1 MIENSGRPGSEPS
14 QTTSDASF
22 KNTLGLVPLLAL
34 SAALTGPAQAQQAGS
49 IALDGITV
57 EGATGDGEAAAQSD
71 EGYKV
76 DQLSSP
82 KATAPLLNTPQ
93 TVTVIPQQ
101 ILQERNSQTLVDA
114 LKNTP
119 GITFDAGENGF
130 AAGGGQF
137 NIRGFNSTG
146 NIFIDGVRDNGSYS
160 RNTFNIESVEVV
172 KGAAADNGRSG
183 AGGYINMNTKVPLL
197 ESFYR
202 GTVGVGFDE
211 YDSKSRWRGT
221 ADVNQKINS
230 STAIRLNVM
239 AENGGVPGREIVEN
253 NAWGVAPSVAFGLGT
268 NFRTYLSYEH
278 VERNDIPDS
287 GVSFNQGGASVRIPG
302 AGPRV
307 GANYVAS
314 NGARDTFFGFR
325 SDFDDV
331 KSDAALAR
339 FEYDIAPGVTVS
351 NQTRWAHLD
360 RVAGYHIA
368 TAALPGA
375 PNPYNYDRV
384 NESISNQTNVL
395 AKLYTGGL
403 KHTFSTG
410 IEISNEKSDAL
421 HIGRGIN
428 PTYNGSNHV
437 DVDTLAFYAYDTI
450 ELNKHWEISGGV
462 RVERFDADVVT
473 TGTGRTI
480 PGLPPGQQRYSKTDT
495 TIGGK
500 IGVVYKPVENGSFYA
515 SYGLS
520 HLPHGSLLSNPDISR
535 DHDGAF
541 PGLVANADTV
551 ELHNYEAGVKWDFFG
566 GRLSTTAALFQT
578 EKHKVAYINGTD
590 PLNPQVVYGKQLV
603 RGVEFGVA
611 GKVTDRWSLFGG
623 LTLMDSERK
632 HGQAV
637 DDAVDSDYGVS
648 GTVAPGFTG
657 VSTTNGDE
665 LAFTPNITAT
675 LWTTYRWDNGFTLGG
690 GVQYVGESYVG
701 RPDDA
706 TRIIPNGK
714 FGKLPDYFLVNM
726 MASYELTDN
735 IKLQLNV
742 DNLLDEKYL
751 TTTNWNGSW
760 GYLGSSRTFWLS
772 TKLDF

>member
-1 MIENSGRPGSEPS
+1 MTKSMVATIPD
-14 QTTSDASF
+14 TTGAEAVSSIR
-22 KNTLGLVPLLAL
+22 NTLGLVPLLAL
-34 SAALTGPAQAQQAGS
+34 SAAFAGPAHAQQGS

-57 EGATGDGEAAAQSD
+57 EGATDEGSGDGEQSQD
-71 EGYKV
+71 SYKV
-76 DQLSSP
+76 NQLSSP

-101 ILQERNSQTLVDA
+101 ILRERNSQTLVEA

-130 AAGGGQF
+130 AAGGNQF
-137 NIRGFNSTG
+137 NIRGFSATG
-146 NIFIDGVRDNGSYS
+146 NIFVDGARDNGSYT
-160 RNTFNIESVEVV
+160 RDTFNVEQVEVV
-172 KGAAADNGRSG
+172 KGAAADNGRGG
-183 AGGYINMNTKVPLL
+183 AGGYVNLVTKIPHL
-197 ESFYR
+197 ESVYR
-202 GTVGVGFDE
+202 ANVGVGFDE
-211 YDSKSRWRGT
+211 YNSKSRWRGT
-221 ADVNQKINS
+221 ADVNQKVNAT
-230 STAIRLNVM
+230 TAIRLNVM
-239 AENGGVPGREIVEN
+239 AENGGVAGREIVEN

-268 NFRTYLSYEH
+268 NFRTILSYEH

-287 GVSFNQGGASVRIPG
+287 GVSFNRGGDSIRIPG

-307 GANYVAS
+307 GSNYVPS
-314 NGARDTFFGFR
+314 NGSRDTFFGR
-325 SDFDDV
+325 RTDFDDIQND
-331 KSDAALAR
+331 SLLAR
-339 FEYDIAPGVTVS
+339 FEYDISNGVTVS

-360 RVAGYHIA
+360 RSARYHI
-368 TAALPGA
+368 PGDVV
-375 PNPYNYDRV
+375 PTVSNPYNYDRV
-384 NESISNQTNVL
+384 NETLTNQTNVL
-395 AKLYTGGL
+395 AKVYSGGL

-410 IEISNEKSDAL
+410 VEFSKEKSDSH
-421 HIGRGIN
+421 HIGRGDN
-428 PTYNGSNHV
+428 PTFNGSNHI
-437 DVDTLAFYAYDTI
+437 DVDTVAFYAYDTI
-450 ELNKHWEISGGV
+450 ELNKHWEITGGV

-473 TGTGRTI
+473 TGSGRQI
-480 PGLPPGQQRYSKTDT
+480 PGLPGQQRFSQSDT
-495 TIGGK
+495 TVGGK
-500 IGVVYKPVENGSFYA
+500 IGVVYKPVENGSLYA

-566 GRLSTTAALFQT
+566 GRLSTTAAIFQT
-578 EKHKVAYINGTD
+578 EKHKVAYLDEAD
-590 PLNPQVVYGKQLV
+590 PANPDIVYGKQLV
-603 RGVEFGVA
+603 RGIEFGVA

-632 HGQAV
+632 HGRAV
-637 DDAVDSDYGVS
+637 DDAVRGDYSDS
-648 GTVAPGFTG
+648 GTVAPGFTT
-657 VSTTNGDE
+657 VDTTNGDE

-690 GVQYVGESYVG
+690 GVQYVGESYIG

-714 FGKLPDYFLVNM
+714 FGKIPDYFLVNL

-742 DNLLDEKYL
+742 DNVFDETYL
-751 TTTNWNGSW
+751 TTANWNGSW
-760 GYLGSSRTFWLS
+760 GYLGPSRTFWLS